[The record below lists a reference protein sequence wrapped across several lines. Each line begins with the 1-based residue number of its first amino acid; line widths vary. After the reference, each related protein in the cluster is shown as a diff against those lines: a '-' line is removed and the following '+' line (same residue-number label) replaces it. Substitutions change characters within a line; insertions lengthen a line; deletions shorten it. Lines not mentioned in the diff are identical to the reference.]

1 VDENYIVCS
10 ANAPDYC
17 NNVILVLKLKNDEE
31 GDKNEE
37 RKGEIGLP
45 PPKKKRSEV

>member
-1 VDENYIVCS
+1 MDENYIVCS

-31 GDKNEE
+31 DDKKE
-37 RKGEIGLP
+37 KGEIGLP
-45 PPKKKRSEV
+45 PPKK